1 MMPDDFA
8 MTDTAMAAPQSSHS
22 HSTQAPKLKQPSY
35 LIAYLQKSELFS
47 NTTDNRKNKENSN
60 NDTPKIVSKSN
71 GSSLHSSRG
80 SLHDRH
86 HEDEDEDEKDDENED
101 EKDHYE
107 EITESARSARN
118 SLLVEQF
125 WANTQ
130 LHLAHD
136 SSDDAADDEEGL
148 EDDDDDGY
156 DDFDS
161 DSYQDPDELTN
172 LPYKS
177 PAVYQLPGSGNGN
190 KFRTLVRNGPVG
202 SAEGE
207 AQRFVVI
214 KRRSFRGAG
223 LYPEEMVDVDVEM
236 GGCVVLG
243 DEENNNDNRN
253 RNNVKGGKDE
263 DGDEDEDEDE
273 RLEGEVEVMW
283 SEDGEEFWLVRDPA
297 ENGGIGKETSWVSK
311 EWFILRRK
319 MMGKGQAG
327 RGGEGE
333 KQRVELRVPMETD

>member
-1 MMPDDFA
+1 MMTDDFA
-8 MTDTAMAAPQSSHS
+8 MTDTTVAPPSSHS

-47 NTTDNRKNKENSN
+47 NTSDKKSKEIA
-60 NDTPKIVSKSN
+60 DTPKVLSKKSN
-71 GSSLHSSRG
+71 GSSLHSSSRG
-80 SLHDRH
+80 SLHDH
-86 HEDEDEDEKDDENED
+86 DEDQ
-101 EKDHYE
+101 KDHYDGT
-107 EITESARSARN
+107 TETVRSARN

-130 LHLAHD
+130 LHLTHD
-136 SSDDAADDEEGL
+136 SSDDAVDDEDGL
-148 EDDDDDGY
+148 EEEEDDDY
-156 DDFDS
+156 DDESDS

-190 KFRTLVRNGPVG
+190 KFRTLVRDGPVG

-207 AQRFVVI
+207 FQRFVVI

-223 LYPEEMVDVDVEM
+223 LYPGEMVDVDVEM

-243 DEENNNDNRN
+243 DDDDDDAGN
-253 RNNVKGGKDE
+253 GGE
-263 DGDEDEDEDE
+263 GNDEDE

-283 SEDGEEFWLVRDPA
+283 SEDGEEFWLVRNPA
-297 ENGGIGKETSWVSK
+297 EDGGIGKETSWVSK

-319 MMGKGQAG
+319 MMGRAQAG
-327 RGGEGE
+327 RGGEKE
-333 KQRVELRVPMETD
+333 RVELRVTMETD

>member
-47 NTTDNRKNKENSN
+47 NTDNRKNKENSN

-86 HEDEDEDEKDDENED
+86 HEDEDEDDENED

-207 AQRFVVI
+207 AQRVL
-214 KRRSFRGAG
+214 AG
-223 LYPEEMVDVDVEM
+223 
-236 GGCVVLG
+236 
-243 DEENNNDNRN
+243 
-253 RNNVKGGKDE
+253 
-263 DGDEDEDEDE
+263 
-273 RLEGEVEVMW
+273 
-283 SEDGEEFWLVRDPA
+283 
-297 ENGGIGKETSWVSK
+297 
-311 EWFILRRK
+311 
-319 MMGKGQAG
+319 
-327 RGGEGE
+327 
-333 KQRVELRVPMETD
+333 